1 MARNAASDQLW
12 RHLRD
17 IPAASLLAFIGGF
30 VDAAGFLGLF
40 GIFTSSI
47 TGNLVVAAAAATQDF
62 GVLPRVVV
70 TIVFVAGAA
79 VSSVFAICSRRH
91 HTAHARTVGGVLL
104 TAELLF
110 ISAAWLA
117 GALLDRTLQRV
128 GNVDTW
134 PVYLLG
140 SLLAFAMGLQNG
152 AVREAFAGYPPTTVM
167 TSTLVNTGGTAA
179 AALLY
184 ACSAWGCWPLPTA
197 KPAPEGLSLE
207 ERVAA
212 ARAEHRR
219 DLGASLGKLATL
231 ISPLISFLVGA
242 ALGAL
247 TFYYGRWHSLAIPV
261 AVLAGLLLELAWAH
275 KHHRRPVE
283 HAAPLAAQV

>member
-17 IPAASLLAFIGGF
+17 IPAASVLAFVGGF
-30 VDAAGFLGLF
+30 VDAAGFLGLY

-62 GVLPRVVV
+62 GVLPRVIV
-70 TIVFVAGAA
+70 TLVFVAGAA

-104 TAELLF
+104 CGEVCF
-110 ISAAWLA
+110 IAASWVA
-117 GALLDRTLQRV
+117 GALLDRTLQKL
-128 GNVDTW
+128 GNVDAW
-134 PVYLLG
+134 PVYVLG

-179 AALLY
+179 AALVY
-184 ACSAWGCWPLPTA
+184 ACAVCGCWPLPTA
-197 KPAPEGLSLE
+197 KPLGEDLSRE
-207 ERVAA
+207 ERATAA
-212 ARAEHRR
+212 QEEHRK
-219 DLGASLGKLATL
+219 DLGTSAGKLGTIGA
-231 ISPLISFLVGA
+231 PLLSFLIGA

-247 TFYYGRWHSLAIPV
+247 TFYFGRWHSLAIPIAALV
-261 AVLAGLLLELAWAH
+261 GLLIELAWAH
-275 KHHRRPVE
+275 RHHKQQSRQLQDLDQHV
-283 HAAPLAAQV
+283 